1 MVTWRPATRVT
12 SDGEIANDESE
23 ATLKILPLRC
33 VLDQRAIA
41 FARALFQTDGN
52 DTVSSQN
59 TDIRVYP
66 PPLFRIVR
74 IRSFKVKVDYIPSK
88 LDAKALRDGSL
99 VELVNLSPID
109 SMVLTL
115 QAVEV
120 QNEIGLGTVLPIVV
134 RRWVQDICSTQ
145 ITKFLTNA
153 RPFEPITQVSGAA
166 VDLVVLP
173 WNAFKD
179 GRSIQKALRAG
190 TRSFSETFISE
201 AFTVTSRLAQFVGG
215 RISKMAL
222 GDNVIPD
229 RPHGPPKGMIEA
241 TPHAVASISR
251 GLRTANYKIMIIPY
265 REYRRSGARG
275 AVTSVLKGI
284 PVAVAAPTSAAAEAL
299 SFTLLAARNQILP
312 DIRKEEEAIQLK
324 HHH

>member
-1 MVTWRPATRVT
+1 MVTWRPAIRVT
-12 SDGEIANDESE
+12 SDDAIVNEESE

-41 FARALFQTDGN
+41 FARAVFKKDEQDSTANQPSDL
-52 DTVSSQN
+52 
-59 TDIRVYP
+59 RVFP
-66 PPLFRIVR
+66 PPIFRTFRV
-74 IRSFKVKVDYIPSK
+74 RSFKLKVDYIPSK
-88 LDAKALRDGSL
+88 VDAKALRDGAL

-109 SMVLTL
+109 SMILTL
-115 QAVEV
+115 QGVEV
-120 QNEIGLGTVLPIVV
+120 QNEVGFGAVLPIAV

-166 VDLVVLP
+166 VDLIVLP
-173 WNAFKD
+173 WDAFKN
-179 GRSIQKALRAG
+179 GHSIQKALRTG
-190 TRSFSETFISE
+190 TKSFSETLISE
-201 AFTVTSRLAQFVGG
+201 AFTVSSRVAQFIGG
-215 RISKMAL
+215 RISKIAL
-222 GDNVIPD
+222 GDHVIPN

-251 GLRTANYKIMIIPY
+251 GLQTANYKIMIIPY

-275 AVTSVLKGI
+275 AVTSVIKGI

-299 SFTLLAARNQILP
+299 SFTLLAARNQIRP
-312 DIRKEEEAIQLK
+312 DIRREEEAIQLK
-324 HHH
+324 HH